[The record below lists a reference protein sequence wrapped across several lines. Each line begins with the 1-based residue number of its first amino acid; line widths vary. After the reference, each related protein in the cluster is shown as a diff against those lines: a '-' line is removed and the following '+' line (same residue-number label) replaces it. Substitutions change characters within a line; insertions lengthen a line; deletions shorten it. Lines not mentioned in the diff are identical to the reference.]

1 MKDSYTSPDQ
11 DSTPP
16 LLPGSGQITQK
27 RVNRLISER
36 VASSPAGTRH
46 KAVEAWNGDDMTN
59 TGRAVNVSL
68 RGAWRLDG
76 VCPA

>member
-27 RVNRLISER
+27 GVNRLISER

-46 KAVEAWNGDDMTN
+46 KAVEA
-59 TGRAVNVSL
+59 RNVDGIVQRRPGGKRVSP
-68 RGAWRLDG
+68 WR
-76 VCPA
+76 VVA